1 MHYGDII
8 ASDVNVANLF
18 AYLFKS
24 PISPPQWN
32 VENIG
37 IKPFSFLPSKL
48 TIELNE
54 VEKNVLS
61 LRTESHRPDS
71 ISTQFLF
78 IITAQLKY
86 PLLFLFNLSL
96 VEGIFPSVQK
106 ISQLTPIC
114 KSGDL
119 VSISDYRPISGLP
132 LICKL
137 FEKIIPT

>member
-8 ASDVNVANLF
+8 ASDVDIANLF
-18 AYLFKS
+18 ACLFKS

-48 TIELNE
+48 TIKLNE
-54 VEKNVLS
+54 VKENVLS

-71 ISTQFLF
+71 ISAQFLF
-78 IITAQLKY
+78 IITAQLIY
-86 PLLFLFNLSL
+86 QLLFLFNPSL
-96 VEGIFPSVQK
+96 VEGIFPSVWK
-106 ISQLTPIC
+106 ISQLTLIC

-119 VSISDYRPISGLP
+119 VSVSNYHLISGLP
-132 LICKL
+132 LIGKL